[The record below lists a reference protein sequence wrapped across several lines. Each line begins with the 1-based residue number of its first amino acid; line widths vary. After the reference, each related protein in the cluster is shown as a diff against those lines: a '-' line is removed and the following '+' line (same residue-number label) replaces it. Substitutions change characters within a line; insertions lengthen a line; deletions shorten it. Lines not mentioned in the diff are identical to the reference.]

1 MTPSFGLPRH
11 ARIPSR
17 REITYIQK
25 AGRKIHTKHF
35 IVCYQAN
42 RSQTSRIAVTVSK
55 KVDKRAVHRN
65 RIKRLLKETFRL
77 FQGNLNETLD
87 VVIIARKNALECSF
101 DDCTTEIVSA
111 LHQKKLLRETSEVVP
126 TRQDA

>member
-1 MTPSFGLPRH
+1 MTPQFTLPRQ

-17 REITYIQK
+17 REITYVQK

-35 IVCYQAN
+35 IICYQTTP
-42 RSQTSRIAVTVSK
+42 SPTSRIAVTVSK

-77 FQGNLNETLD
+77 FQGNLNEPLD

-101 DDCTTEIVSA
+101 DDCATEIASA

-126 TRQDA
+126 NRPEA